1 MAQIQHYVPQSVL
14 RRFCDRGGQLHVFD
28 KRERRV
34 FKSSPRNVAAERDFY
49 DIETS
54 DGRLS
59 LENHL
64 SRLEGEAAEIVT
76 QILTRQELGLLT
88 AAEHRTIAEFA
99 AVQFVRIPGQRER
112 FKDMSDQMVEA
123 LRAEPPS
130 NADPSSLPDSAT
142 DEDAKLS
149 SIKLIVESLD
159 EFAPH
164 FLSKAWLLFEAPS
177 GRPFWISDSPISLH
191 NSVPPPAPFM
201 GNLGLAVRGI
211 EIYLPISPTHA
222 FGFICPSIA
231 VKILDGH
238 GDSLQLRHEFGED
251 IAGAEGVGYLA
262 DGVRYGFPVPA
273 QPGNMD
279 LMNSLQVVGSE
290 RWIFSLTSDFSL
302 AEGILDDN
310 PDVASGPRFGV
321 R

>member
-1 MAQIQHYVPQSVL
+1 M
-14 RRFCDRGGQLHVFD
+14 FD
-28 KRERRV
+28 KAERRV

-49 DIETS
+49 DIETP

-59 LENHL
+59 VENHL
-64 SRLEGEAAEIVT
+64 SRVEGEAAEIVT
-76 QILTRQELGLLT
+76 QILTRQELGFLT
-88 AAEHRTIAEFA
+88 AADRRIIAEFA
-99 AVQFVRIPGQRER
+99 AVQFIRIRGQRER
-112 FKDMSDQMVEA
+112 FKDISDKMVET
-123 LRAEPPS
+123 LRANAPS
-130 NADPSSLPDSAT
+130 NADLSSLPDPAT
-142 DEDAKLS
+142 DEEAKLS
-149 SIKLIVESLD
+149 SIKLIVESLA

-191 NSVPPPAPFM
+191 NSVPSRAPFL

-211 EIYLPISPTHA
+211 EIYLPISPRYA
-222 FGFICPSIA
+222 LGFICPSIA

-262 DGVRYGFPVPA
+262 DGVRYGFPIPS
-273 QPGNMD
+273 QPENMD

-302 AEGILDDN
+302 AESILDDN
-310 PDVASGPRFGV
+310 PDVASGPRFSV